1 MPGGGASA
9 PSPFFAARLEERGST
24 GISFRIYDNPR
35 RRQRNEMPDAP
46 KFYQIDQVWTIKT
59 AVLTHS
65 LDANGDLSTLAFGFT
80 VDQSPRCP
88 LRSAILV
95 PAPMYEPMGGGQM
108 TTLAQQTIDMNGN
121 DHIGT
126 YCTTGERGFRA
137 TLRTSQDAIFRMAQL
152 CAGRLPL
159 KAQIVAY
166 ETDDHS
172 AGFIAGFTLDC
183 IDLTPSD

>member
-1 MPGGGASA
+1 MTAKLR
-9 PSPFFAARLEERGST
+9 FH
-24 GISFRIYDNPR
+24 
-35 RRQRNEMPDAP
+35 
-46 KFYQIDQVWTIKT
+46 QIDQVWTIKT

-65 LDANGDLSTLAFGFT
+65 LDANGDLSTLAFGFA
-80 VDQSPRCP
+80 VDQSPRSP
-88 LRSAILV
+88 LRSGILV
-95 PAPMYEPMGGGQM
+95 PAPMYESMGGGQM

-126 YCTTGERGFRA
+126 YCTTKERGWRA
-137 TLRTSQDAIFRMAQL
+137 TLRTSQGAIFRIAQL
-152 CAGRLPL
+152 FAGRLPL

-183 IDLTPSD
+183 IDLTPSA

>member
-9 PSPFFAARLEERGST
+9 PSPFFAARLKDRSRT
-24 GISFRIYDNPR
+24 GIFFRIYDHPT
-35 RRQRNEMPDAP
+35 RRQRNEMPNSL
-46 KFYQIDQVWTIKT
+46 KLHQINQVWTIKT

-95 PAPMYEPMGGGQM
+95 PAPMYETMGGGQM

-126 YCTTGERGFRA
+126 YCTTEECEFRA

-152 CAGRLPL
+152 FAGRLPL

-166 ETDDHS
+166 ETDDRS
-172 AGFIAGFTLDC
+172 AGFIAGFTLGC
-183 IDLTPSD
+183 IDLTPST